1 MITRLTLFF
10 VTTFAASACGLGDI
24 GSGSSDAQRIV
35 VSVAVSL
42 SDALRRASDEFERT
56 TGVTVDLNVGG
67 SDTLATQL
75 LAGAT
80 GDLFVSADTRQ
91 MDRVEAGGRI
101 ITSTRVDL
109 FSNQLVVVSSV
120 DLAGYVSGIRDLE
133 SLRVRR
139 IAMGDPESVPA
150 GVYAQEFL
158 KSVGIWD
165 TVRSKVVP
173 TRSVRAALAAVEAG
187 NADVGVVYQTDVAL
201 AENVSIAFVVPVE
214 QGPRIRYVA
223 AVAAGAPHESTAKQ
237 LLNFLRA
244 TRARRIFEDAGFI
257 ALGGATP

>member
-1 MITRLTLFF
+1 MIARLALLF
-10 VTTFAASACGLGDI
+10 VTTFTVSACGLG
-24 GSGSSDAQRIV
+24 GTRSGSSDSPRIL

-42 SDALRRASDEFERT
+42 SDALRRAADEFERT
-56 TGVTVDLNVGG
+56 TGVAVDLNVGG

-75 LAGAT
+75 LAGAS

-109 FSNQLVVVSSV
+109 FSNQLVVVSDV

-133 SLRVRR
+133 GSRVRR

-150 GVYAQEFL
+150 GVYAQKFL
-158 KSVGIWD
+158 KSVGVWD
-165 TVRSKVVP
+165 TVRFKVVP

-201 AENVSIAFVVPVE
+201 AENVAIAFVIPVE

-223 AVAAGAPHESTAKQ
+223 AVTAGAPHESAAKQ

-244 TRARRIFEDAGFI
+244 SRARRIFEDAGFI
-257 ALGGATP
+257 ALRGGPP